1 MNGPEGAEEP
11 VSISVH
17 NSVLGDFKS
26 EVVVLLLG
34 RQDTIDEEIS
44 SFQVVGLESQLLDRV
59 TSGLMTSVHVDMSVL
74 GSFDL

>member
-17 NSVLGDFKS
+17 NSVLCDFKS